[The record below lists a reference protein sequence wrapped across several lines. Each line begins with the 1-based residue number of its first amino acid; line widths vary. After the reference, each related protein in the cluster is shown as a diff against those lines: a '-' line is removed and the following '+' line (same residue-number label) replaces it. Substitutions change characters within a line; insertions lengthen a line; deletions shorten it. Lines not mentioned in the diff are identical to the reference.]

1 MRRLPP
7 RVSKMD
13 LSFWAATNVGRKRTH
28 NEDNYLVDQ
37 KLSLFVVADG
47 MGGHASGEVAS
58 QIAVAEI
65 RAAVDSR
72 RDILDAFG
80 RHETGVTTHDVLGVL
95 EYAIQTAGVAIYER
109 GQKEPDKR
117 GMGTTVSLFLLIGER
132 GFIGHVGDSRIYMVR
147 DARAEQLTE
156 DHSLINELIRHGK
169 VTRET
174 LAKSPYA
181 SYKNAVTRAVGVYE
195 TVQVDTM
202 DLEVLP
208 GDQFLLCSDGLH
220 TYLDDKEIA
229 RQLAEEN
236 ITAIPERLVEIANNG
251 GGHDNITA
259 LVVRVH
265 KEATPTADARTQEL
279 NRKVE
284 VLKQMP
290 LFRHLTYKEIL
301 RVLALTDVKD
311 FKPGDEIITED
322 EPGTELFIILSGK
335 VRLHKEGAL
344 VTHVGQGAHL
354 GEMALIDNGPRSV
367 SATAE
372 EPTRM
377 LVLRRRDFNDLIRNF
392 PRLSVKL
399 LWSFVQV
406 LGQRLRKTNEDLAGA
421 RNEAAEIIDPVPFDE

>member
-1 MRRLPP
+1 
-7 RVSKMD
+7 MD
-13 LSFWAATNVGRKRTH
+13 LSFWAATNVGRKRTQ

-47 MGGHASGEVAS
+47 MGGHASGEIAS

-72 RDILDAFG
+72 RDTLDAYA

-95 EYAIQTAGVAIYER
+95 EYAVQTAGVAIFDR

-117 GMGTTVSLFLLIGER
+117 GMGTTVSAFLLIGER
-132 GFIGHVGDSRIYMVR
+132 GFIAHVGDSRIYMVR
-147 DARAEQLTE
+147 DGKAEQLTE

-220 TYLDDKEIA
+220 TYLDDAEIV
-229 RQLAEEN
+229 RQLADDN
-236 ITAIPERLVEIANNG
+236 ITAIPDKLVEHANKG

-259 LVVRVH
+259 LVVRVQ
-265 KEATPTADARTQEL
+265 KEATPTADARSQEL

-301 RVLALTDVKD
+301 RVLALTEVKD
-311 FKPGDEIITED
+311 YPPGEEIITED
-322 EPGTELFIILSGK
+322 QPGSELFIILSGK
-335 VRLHKEGAL
+335 VKLHKEGAL

-354 GEMALIDNGPRSV
+354 GEMALVDNGPRSV
-367 SATAE
+367 SATIE

-377 LVLRRRDFNDLIRNF
+377 LVLRRRDFNDLIRNY

-421 RNEAAEIIDPVPFDE
+421 RNETVEVMDPVLFDE

>member
-1 MRRLPP
+1 
-7 RVSKMD
+7 MD

-28 NEDNYLVDQ
+28 NEDNFLVDQ

-47 MGGHASGEVAS
+47 MGGHASGEIAS

-65 RAAVDSR
+65 RSAVDSR
-72 RDILDAFG
+72 RDILDAYA
-80 RHETGVTTHDVLGVL
+80 RHEPGVTTHDVLGVL
-95 EYAIQTAGVAIYER
+95 EYAVQSAGVAIYDR

-117 GMGTTVSLFLLIGER
+117 GMGTTVSAFLLIGER
-132 GFIGHVGDSRIYMVR
+132 GFIGHVGDSRVYMVR
-147 DARAEQLTE
+147 DGKAEQLTE

-220 TYLDDKEIA
+220 AYLDDKEIS

-236 ITAIPERLVEIANNG
+236 ITAIPDRFIEHANNG

-259 LVVRVH
+259 VVLRVQTDT
-265 KEATPTADARTQEL
+265 TPTADARTQEL

-301 RVLALTDVKD
+301 RVLALTEVKD

-322 EPGTELFIILSGK
+322 EPGSELFIIMSGK

-344 VTHVGQGAHL
+344 VTYVGQGAHL

-372 EPTRM
+372 EPSHM

-421 RNEAAEIIDPVPFDE
+421 RNDVTEILDPVPFDE

>member
-1 MRRLPP
+1 
-7 RVSKMD
+7 MD
-13 LSFWAATNVGRKRTH
+13 LTFWAATNVGRKRTQ
-28 NEDNYLVDQ
+28 NEDNYLIDQ

-65 RAAVDSR
+65 RSAVDNR
-72 RDILDAFG
+72 RDIIDAYA
-80 RHETGVTTHDVLGVL
+80 RHETGITTHDVLGVL
-95 EYAIQTAGVAIYER
+95 EHAVQTAGLAIFDR
-109 GQKEPDKR
+109 GHKETDKR

-132 GFIGHVGDSRIYMVR
+132 GFIAHVGDSRVYMVR
-147 DARAEQLTE
+147 DGRAEQLTE

-181 SYKNAVTRAVGVYE
+181 SLKNAVTRAVGVYE

-220 TYLDDKEIA
+220 AYLDDKEIA
-229 RQLAEEN
+229 RQLADDN
-236 ITAIPERLVEIANNG
+236 ITAIPDHLVEIANKG

-259 LVVRVH
+259 LVVRVQ
-265 KEATPTADARTQEL
+265 KETTPTADARTQEL

-301 RVLALTDVKD
+301 RVLALTEVKN
-311 FKPGDEIITED
+311 FSPGEELITED
-322 EPGTELFIILSGK
+322 EPGSELFIILSGR

-344 VTHVGQGAHL
+344 VTFVGQGAHL

-367 SATAE
+367 SATVE
-372 EPTRM
+372 EPSRA

-406 LGQRLRKTNEDLAGA
+406 LGQRLRKTNEDLAGM
-421 RNEAAEIIDPVPFDE
+421 RNEAAEAITPVPFDE

>member
-1 MRRLPP
+1 
-7 RVSKMD
+7 MD
-13 LSFWAATNVGRKRTH
+13 LSFWAATNVGRKRTS
-28 NEDNYLVDQ
+28 NEDNYLIDQ

-47 MGGHASGEVAS
+47 MGGHASGEIAS

-72 RDILDAFG
+72 RDVLDAYA

-95 EYAIQTAGVAIYER
+95 EYAVQAAGMAIFDR
-109 GQKEPDKR
+109 GQKEADKR

-132 GFIGHVGDSRIYMVR
+132 GFIAHVGDSRVYMVR
-147 DARAEQLTE
+147 DGRAEQLTE
-156 DHSLINELIRHGK
+156 DHSLVNELIRHGK

-181 SYKNAVTRAVGVYE
+181 SLKNAVTRAVGVYE

-220 TYLDDKEIA
+220 SYLDDKEIA
-229 RQLAEEN
+229 RQLADDN
-236 ITAIPERLVEIANNG
+236 ITAIPDHLVEIANKG

-265 KEATPTADARTQEL
+265 KETTPTADARTQEL

-301 RVLALTDVKD
+301 RVLALTEVKD
-311 FKPGDEIITED
+311 FAPGDELITED
-322 EPGTELFIILSGK
+322 EPGSELFIVLSGR

-344 VTHVGQGAHL
+344 VTYVGQGAHL

-367 SATAE
+367 SATVE
-372 EPTRM
+372 EPSRA

-421 RNEAAEIIDPVPFDE
+421 RNEAAEAVTPVPFDE

>member
-1 MRRLPP
+1 ME
-7 RVSKMD
+7 
-13 LSFWAATNVGRKRTH
+13 LSFWAATDIGRKRTH
-28 NEDNYLVDQ
+28 NEDNFLVDQ

-58 QIAVAEI
+58 QLAVNEF
-65 RAAVDSR
+65 RNAVDSR
-72 RDILDAFG
+72 RDIIEAFS

-95 EYAIQTAGVAIYER
+95 EYAVQSAGLAIFDL
-109 GQKEPDKR
+109 GNKETDKR
-117 GMGTTVSLFLLIGER
+117 GMGTTVSAFLLIGER
-132 GFIGHVGDSRIYMVR
+132 GFIAHVGDSRVYMVR
-147 DARAEQLTE
+147 GGQTVQLTE

-195 TVQVDTM
+195 TVQVDTI

-208 GDQFLLCSDGLH
+208 GDQFLLCTDGLH
-220 TYLDDKEIA
+220 TYLDEKEIS
-229 RQLAEEN
+229 RQLSEES
-236 ITAIPERLVEIANNG
+236 ITAIPTKLIEHANNG

-259 LVVRVH
+259 VVVRVQ
-265 KEATPTADARTQEL
+265 KDATATSDARSQEL

-301 RVLALTDVKD
+301 RVLSLTEVKD
-311 FKPGDEIITED
+311 YKVGEEVITED
-322 EPGTELFIILSGK
+322 EPGSELFIILSGK
-335 VRLHKEGAL
+335 LRLHKEGAL
-344 VTHVGQGAHL
+344 VAHLGQGAHL
-354 GEMALIDNGPRSV
+354 GEMALVDNGPRSV
-367 SATAE
+367 SATTE

-377 LVLRRRDFNDLIRNF
+377 LVLRRRDFNDLIRNY
-392 PRLSVKL
+392 PRMSVKL

-406 LGQRLRKTNEDLAGA
+406 LAQRLRKTNADLAGA
-421 RNEAAEIIDPVPFDE
+421 RKEEATDASDQVLFDE

>member
-1 MRRLPP
+1 ME
-7 RVSKMD
+7 
-13 LSFWAATNVGRKRTH
+13 LSFWAATNVGRKRTS
-28 NEDNYLVDQ
+28 NEDNYLIDQ

-47 MGGHASGEVAS
+47 MGGHASGEIAS
-58 QIAVAEI
+58 QIAVSEI
-65 RAAVDSR
+65 RSAVDSR
-72 RDILDAFG
+72 RDIIDAYT
-80 RHETGVTTHDVLGVL
+80 RHETGITTHDVLGVL
-95 EYAIQTAGVAIYER
+95 EYAVQAAGMAIFDR
-109 GQKEPDKR
+109 GQKEADKR

-132 GFIGHVGDSRIYMVR
+132 GFIAHVGDSRVYMVR
-147 DARAEQLTE
+147 EGRSEQLTE
-156 DHSLINELIRHGK
+156 DHSLVNELIRHGK

-181 SYKNAVTRAVGVYE
+181 SLKNAVTRAVGVYE

-220 TYLDDKEIA
+220 SYLDDKEIA
-229 RQLAEEN
+229 RQLTEDN
-236 ITAIPERLVEIANNG
+236 ITAIPDHLVEIANKG

-265 KEATPTADARTQEL
+265 KETTPTADARTQEL

-301 RVLALTDVKD
+301 RVLALTEVKD
-311 FKPGDEIITED
+311 FAPGDELITED
-322 EPGTELFIILSGK
+322 EPGSELFIILSGR

-344 VTHVGQGAHL
+344 VTYVGQGAHL

-367 SATAE
+367 SATTE
-372 EPTRM
+372 EPSRV

-399 LWSFVQV
+399 LWSFLQV

-421 RNEAAEIIDPVPFDE
+421 RNEAADAGTPVPFDE

>member
-1 MRRLPP
+1 
-7 RVSKMD
+7 VSNMD
-13 LSFWAATNVGRKRTH
+13 LSFWAATDIGRKRTH
-28 NEDNYLVDQ
+28 NEDNFLVDQ

-47 MGGHASGEVAS
+47 MGGHASGEIAS
-58 QIAVAEI
+58 QMAVNEF
-65 RAAVDSR
+65 RGAVDSR
-72 RDILDAFG
+72 RDIIDAFA
-80 RHETGVTTHDVLGVL
+80 RHDTGVTTHDVLGVL
-95 EYAIQTAGVAIYER
+95 EYAVQTAGLAIFER
-109 GQKEPDKR
+109 GQKEPEKR
-117 GMGTTVSLFLLIGER
+117 GMGTTISAFLLIGER
-132 GFIGHVGDSRIYMVR
+132 GFIAHVGDSRVYMVR
-147 DARAEQLTE
+147 GGQTVQLTE

-181 SYKNAVTRAVGVYE
+181 SYKNAVTRALGVYE
-195 TVQVDTM
+195 TVQVDTI

-220 TYLDDKEIA
+220 AYLDEKEIS
-229 RQLAEEN
+229 RQLLEES
-236 ITAIPERLVEIANNG
+236 ITAIPGKLIDHANTG

-259 LVVRVH
+259 VVLRVH
-265 KEATPTADARTQEL
+265 TDLTPTADARSQEL

-301 RVLALTDVKD
+301 RVLALTEVRDY
-311 FKPGDEIITED
+311 KPGDEIITED
-322 EPGTELFIILSGK
+322 EPGSELFIILSGK

-344 VTHVGQGAHL
+344 VTYLGQGAHL
-354 GEMALIDNGPRSV
+354 GEMALVDNGPRSV

-372 EPTRM
+372 EPSRA

-392 PRLSVKL
+392 PRMSVKL

-406 LGQRLRKTNEDLAGA
+406 LGQRLRKTNADLAGA
-421 RNEAAEIIDPVPFDE
+421 RNEAATDVSDQVLFDE

>member
-1 MRRLPP
+1 
-7 RVSKMD
+7 MD

-37 KLSLFVVADG
+37 KLSLFIVADG
-47 MGGHASGEVAS
+47 MGGHASGEIAS

-65 RAAVDSR
+65 RSAIDSR
-72 RDILDAFG
+72 RDILEAFG

-95 EYAIQTAGVAIYER
+95 EYAVQAAGLAIYER

-117 GMGTTVSLFLLIGER
+117 GMGTTASLFLLIGER
-132 GFIGHVGDSRIYMVR
+132 GFIAHVGDSRIYMVR
-147 DARAEQLTE
+147 DGRAEQLTE

-236 ITAIPERLVEIANNG
+236 TTAIPDRLVEIANKG

-259 LVVRVH
+259 LVMRVH

-301 RVLALTDVKD
+301 RVLALTEVKD
-311 FKPGDEIITED
+311 FKPADEIITED
-322 EPGTELFIILSGK
+322 EPGSELFIILSGK

-421 RNEAAEIIDPVPFDE
+421 RNEAAEPITPVPFDE

>member
-1 MRRLPP
+1 
-7 RVSKMD
+7 MD
-13 LSFWAATNVGRKRTH
+13 LSFWAATNVGRKRQH
-28 NEDNYLVDQ
+28 NEDNYLIDQ

-47 MGGHASGEVAS
+47 MGGHASGEIAS

-65 RAAVDSR
+65 RSAVDSR
-72 RDILDAFG
+72 RDILDAYA
-80 RHETGVTTHDVLGVL
+80 RHEPGVTTHDVLGVL
-95 EYAIQTAGVAIYER
+95 EYAVQTAGVAIFDR
-109 GQKEPDKR
+109 GQKESDKR
-117 GMGTTVSLFLLIGER
+117 GMGTTVSAFLLIGER
-132 GFIGHVGDSRIYMVR
+132 GFIAHVGDSRIYMIR
-147 DARAEQLTE
+147 DGKPEQLTE

-169 VTRET
+169 VTKET

-208 GDQFLLCSDGLH
+208 GDQFLLCTDGLH
-220 TYLDDKEIA
+220 AYLDDGEIT
-229 RQLAEEN
+229 RQIAQEN
-236 ITAIPERLVEIANNG
+236 ITAIPDNLVEHANAG

-259 LVVRVH
+259 LVVRVQ

-284 VLKQMP
+284 ALKQMP

-301 RVLALTDVKD
+301 RVLALTEVKD
-311 FKPGDEIITED
+311 FKAGDEVITED
-322 EPGTELFIILSGK
+322 EPGSELFIILSGK
-335 VRLHKEGAL
+335 VRLHKDGAL

-367 SATAE
+367 SATVE

-421 RNEAAEIIDPVPFDE
+421 RHEAETTPVEILDPVLFDE

>member
-1 MRRLPP
+1 
-7 RVSKMD
+7 MD

-47 MGGHASGEVAS
+47 MGGHASGEIAS
-58 QIAVAEI
+58 QIAVTEI
-65 RAAVDSR
+65 RSAVDSR
-72 RDILDAFG
+72 RDILDAYA

-95 EYAIQTAGVAIYER
+95 EYALQSAGMAIFDR

-117 GMGTTVSLFLLIGER
+117 GMGTTVSAFLLIGER
-132 GFIGHVGDSRIYMVR
+132 GFIGHVGDSRVYMVR
-147 DARAEQLTE
+147 DGRTEQLTE

-220 TYLDDKEIA
+220 AYLDDKEIS

-236 ITAIPERLVEIANNG
+236 ITAIPDKFIEHANNG

-259 LVVRVH
+259 VVLRVQ
-265 KEATPTADARTQEL
+265 KDTTPTADARSQEL

-301 RVLALTDVKD
+301 RVLALTEVKD

-322 EPGTELFIILSGK
+322 QPGSELFIILSGK

-344 VTHVGQGAHL
+344 VTYVGQGAHL

-372 EPTRM
+372 EPSR
-377 LVLRRRDFNDLIRNF
+377 LLLLRRRDFNDLIRNF

-421 RNEAAEIIDPVPFDE
+421 RNEAADIIEQVPFDE

>member
-1 MRRLPP
+1 ME
-7 RVSKMD
+7 
-13 LSFWAATNVGRKRTH
+13 LSFWAATNVGRKRTS
-28 NEDNYLVDQ
+28 NEDNYLIDQ

-47 MGGHASGEVAS
+47 MGGHASGEIAS
-58 QIAVAEI
+58 QIAVSEI

-72 RDILDAFG
+72 RDILDAYA
-80 RHETGVTTHDVLGVL
+80 RHETGITTHDVLGVL
-95 EYAIQTAGVAIYER
+95 EYAVQAAGMAIFDR
-109 GQKEPDKR
+109 GHKEPDKR
-117 GMGTTVSLFLLIGER
+117 GMGTTVSLFLLIAER
-132 GFIGHVGDSRIYMVR
+132 GFIAHVGDSRIYMVR
-147 DARAEQLTE
+147 DGRAEQLTE
-156 DHSLINELIRHGK
+156 DHSLVNELIRHGK

-181 SYKNAVTRAVGVYE
+181 SLKNAVTRAVGVYE

-220 TYLDDKEIA
+220 TYLDDKEIS
-229 RQLAEEN
+229 RQLVEDN
-236 ITAIPERLVEIANNG
+236 ITAIPDRLVEIANKG

-265 KEATPTADARTQEL
+265 KETTPTADARTQEL

-301 RVLALTDVKD
+301 RVLALTEVKD
-311 FKPGDEIITED
+311 FAPGDELITED
-322 EPGTELFIILSGK
+322 EPGSELFIILSGR

-372 EPTRM
+372 EPSRA
-377 LVLRRRDFNDLIRNF
+377 LLLRRRDFNDLIRNF

-421 RNEAAEIIDPVPFDE
+421 RNEAAEAVTPVPFDE

>member
-1 MRRLPP
+1 ME
-7 RVSKMD
+7 
-13 LSFWAATNVGRKRTH
+13 LSFWAATDIGRKRTH
-28 NEDNYLVDQ
+28 NEDNYLIDQ
-37 KLSLFVVADG
+37 RLSLFVVADG
-47 MGGHASGEVAS
+47 MGGHASGEIAS
-58 QIAVAEI
+58 QIAIHEL

-72 RDILDAFG
+72 RDILDAFS
-80 RHETGVTTHDVLGVL
+80 RHEPGVTTHDVLGVL
-95 EYAIQTAGVAIYER
+95 EYAVQTAGLAIFER

-117 GMGTTVSLFLLIGER
+117 GMGTTVSAFLLIGER
-132 GFIGHVGDSRIYMVR
+132 GFIAHVGDSRVYMVR
-147 DARAEQLTE
+147 SGQTEQLTE

-220 TYLDDKEIA
+220 AYLDGKEVA
-229 RQLAEEN
+229 RQLADEN
-236 ITAIPERLVEIANNG
+236 ITSIPAKLVEHANTG

-259 LVVRVH
+259 VVLRVH
-265 KEATPTADARTQEL
+265 PEATPTADARTQEL

-284 VLKQMP
+284 VLKQMQI
-290 LFRHLTYKEIL
+290 FRHLTYKEIL
-301 RVLALTDVKD
+301 RVLALTEVKD

-322 EPGTELFIILSGK
+322 EPGSELFILLSGK

-354 GEMALIDNGPRSV
+354 GEMSLIDNGPRSV

-372 EPTRM
+372 EATRM

-392 PRLSVKL
+392 PRMSVKL

-406 LGQRLRKTNEDLAGA
+406 LGQRLRKTNADLAGA
-421 RNEAAEIIDPVPFDE
+421 RNEATEPAEPVPFDE